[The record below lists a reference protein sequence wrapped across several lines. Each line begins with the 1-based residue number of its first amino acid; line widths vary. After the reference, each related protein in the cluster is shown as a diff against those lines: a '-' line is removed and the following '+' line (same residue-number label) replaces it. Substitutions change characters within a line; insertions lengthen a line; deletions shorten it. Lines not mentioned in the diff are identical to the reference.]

1 MEGEYDWQIADWF
14 NLPTLGADSTRQTLL
29 HELAL
34 HGRLVFSSKHVVAWK
49 CLLALADKEN
59 VWRK

>member
-34 HGRLVFSSKHVVAWK
+34 HGRPVFSSKHVVAWK
-49 CLLALADKEN
+49 YLLTLAEN
-59 VWRK
+59 YKVWRK